1 MNYQDAVEFPSR
13 LQREVND
20 FFRGRIA
27 IDERLAQT
35 LQFTGDVRGEFA
47 ASCWHVHNKRAYFS
61 YEIMNRC

>member
-1 MNYQDAVEFPSR
+1 MNYQDAVEFRSR

-35 LQFTGDVRGEFA
+35 LQFTGDAR
-47 ASCWHVHNKRAYFS
+47 
-61 YEIMNRC
+61 